1 MTFIL
6 EEAVGTDTLTF
17 RSFIP
22 SLSAQRSEFT
32 HNTQTEHHGK
42 MEKSPANDQN
52 EWPVACADIEQAAS
66 KRGGKE
72 NCFGK
77 RKWDYLCPDGQSGK

>member
-1 MTFIL
+1 MPLIL

-42 MEKSPANDQN
+42 MEKSPANEQN

-66 KRGGKE
+66 KRSGGKKL
-72 NCFGK
+72 F
-77 RKWDYLCPDGQSGK
+77 WDKKMGLFVS